1 MNNRYSGTT
10 LPMVFQ
16 VDKIFTLHYFEYN
29 KYFSF
34 EGETHDFWEIVY
46 IDSGTVGVTAE
57 NKKLYLKQGECIF
70 HKPNEFHKIWTED
83 KFASSI
89 IISFSSSSP
98 CMELFNELTHTVTNK
113 QRYLIHEILQI
124 GKETYM
130 GPLDVMEMEK
140 LIHSPEISFG
150 SEQMIKNLLEQLLI
164 DIIRGRS
171 KRHCSPVLQLS
182 APTGLFTDSP
192 DPIVLS
198 SHQELIQSILGIL
211 ENNLYRRLS
220 LEDIAGELNFSQSYI
235 KNIFKRETGYTIMQ
249 FYFKLKIDKAKQ
261 LISEDQYTFTQI
273 SDLLGY
279 DSIHSFSKAF
289 RKATAMSPTEYKAS
303 VKNRSLL

>member
-1 MNNRYSGTT
+1 MNNIYSGIT

-29 KYFSF
+29 KYFF
-34 EGETHDFWEIVY
+34 FDGETHDFWELVF
-46 IDSGTVGVTAE
+46 IDSGTLGITAE
-57 NKKLYLKQGECIF
+57 DKKLYLKQGECIF
-70 HKPNEFHKIWTED
+70 HKPNEFHNIWTED

-98 CMELFNELTHTVTNK
+98 CMELFHSLTHTVTAK

-130 GPLDVMEMEK
+130 GPLDVMEMEQ

-150 SEQMIKNLLEQLLI
+150 SEQMIKNLIEQLLI
-164 DIIRGRS
+164 DIIRGKS
-171 KRHCSPVLQLS
+171 KRHCSPVFLLS

-192 DPIVLS
+192 APIILS
-198 SHQELIQSILGIL
+198 PHQELIQSIIGIL
-211 ENNLYRRLS
+211 ENNLYGRLS

-235 KNIFKRETGYTIMQ
+235 KNIFKKETGYTIMQ

-261 LISEDQYTFTQI
+261 LISEDQCTFTQV

-289 RKATAMSPTEYKAS
+289 RKATTMSPTEYKAS
-303 VKNRSLL
+303 VKSRSLL